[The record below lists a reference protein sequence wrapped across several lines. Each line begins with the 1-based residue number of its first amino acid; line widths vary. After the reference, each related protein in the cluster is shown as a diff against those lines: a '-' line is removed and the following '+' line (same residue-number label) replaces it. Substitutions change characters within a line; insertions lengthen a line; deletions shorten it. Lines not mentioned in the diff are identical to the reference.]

1 MDAGKAKIVRFSM
14 NFVIPFAG
22 CPAPT
27 DRRPRIGSRKDRSG
41 AEKIKSPGHSRGR
54 EGEIRPRAGM
64 TDFMSLL
71 PFLPVPTKDASSER
85 PHGRLKT
92 DMARARAVPP
102 ALPAGVKNAL
112 LRAPTFW

>member
-1 MDAGKAKIVRFSM
+1 MKA
-14 NFVIPFAG
+14 
-22 CPAPT
+22 PAY
-27 DRRPRIGSRKDRSG
+27 
-41 AEKIKSPGHSRGR
+41 SRGW

-71 PFLPVPTKDASSER
+71 PFLPVPTTAASSER

-102 ALPAGVKNAL
+102 ALPAGVKKAL